1 MNTGMISLFTEEQ
14 GYRKRS
20 FVMKNLMHKEGREI
34 EIKTQAFQG
43 PGKFSLEKY
52 KRLIAD
58 ERYLD
63 HAISKI
69 ATDLSH
75 YLTK

>member
-1 MNTGMISLFTEEQ
+1 
-14 GYRKRS
+14 
-20 FVMKNLMHKEGREI
+20 MKNLMHKEGREI
-34 EIKTQAFQG
+34 EIKAPALKG
-43 PGKFSLEKY
+43 SGKFSLEKY